1 MAHKSRN
8 SCSRYT
14 FVMVTIFVLSLLDST
29 LVHGTAG
36 EGGPPASA
44 IVSAASRLPD
54 HIRQAVMSGVG
65 VNFEG
70 EGKLQLA
77 PGKGEHDDLLSVGQ
91 RRIWIENFNNARNAG
106 MSIPEAQKAAL
117 RGAADG
123 KVYVSPQPGYDDSD
137 IPAGVS
143 HIDRSKAETVTCMSC
158 HHTVRG
164 RAEVLSHYRGDWH
177 HFNAHRRNQD
187 LAPIPESAFIRR
199 VEESSKNAL
208 AEEETKAME
217 GGAAMEDGAGV
228 RQGLE
233 EDDEGPRQSKAHPG
247 HGKAT
252 VGANMMTKTVS
263 NKGIPS
269 NGCAPP
275 TAREVRK
282 ALKARKRRS
291 ILPCEGQPVFPLHD
305 STVNI
310 AATTCPFDGSSFGCV
325 EDNLEHMASSHGF
338 RLPAKTALVPG
349 SGPGVSDVHGLVT
362 FLVRKVFIGHACISC
377 GDTFESVQVSSGHAD
392 MLQALSRDDTSVRAC
407 TSSVRRLYGI
417 CTVLHGIC
425 TGFYG
430 CVRYLHGVCTCLPS

>member
-8 SCSRYT
+8 GCGRYT
-14 FVMVTIFVLSLLDST
+14 FVMVTIIALSLLDST
-29 LVHGTAG
+29 LVQGTAG
-36 EGGPPASA
+36 EGGAPASA

-164 RAEVLSHYRGDWH
+164 RAEVLSHYRGEWH

-199 VEESSKNAL
+199 VEESSKNAM
-208 AEEETKAME
+208 AEEKARATE
-217 GGAAMEDGAGV
+217 GGAALEEDGAGV
-228 RQGLE
+228 RHGLD
-233 EDDEGPRQSKAHPG
+233 EDGEGPRQSRAHPG

-252 VGANMMTKTVS
+252 VGANMITKTVS
-263 NKGIPS
+263 NKGGPS
-269 NGCAPP
+269 NGGAPP

-282 ALKARKRRS
+282 ALKAQKRRS
-291 ILPCEGQPVFPLHD
+291 ILPCQGQPVFPLHD
-305 STVNI
+305 STVDI
-310 AATTCPFDGSSFGCV
+310 AATTCPFDGASFGSV
-325 EDNLEHMASSHGF
+325 EDNLEHMASAHGF
-338 RLPAKTALVPG
+338 RLPAKSALVPG
-349 SGPGVSDVHGLVT
+349 SGPGVSDVKGLVT

-377 GDTFESVQVSSGHAD
+377 GDTFESAQVSFGHAGAAGPG
-392 MLQALSRDDTSVRAC
+392 MTN
-407 TSSVRRLYGI
+407 LY
-417 CTVLHGIC
+417 VC
-425 TGFYG
+425 TG
-430 CVRYLHGVCTCLPS
+430 LS